1 MFGRLGG
8 AELLVILVVGFL
20 VFGPKKLPEIG
31 KSFGETVREFKNSA
45 KDVQTEITEVIDSG
59 EKA

>member
-31 KSFGETVREFKNSA
+31 KSFGETVREFKSSA
-45 KDVQTEITEVIDSG
+45 KDVQTEITEVMESS